1 MSVWTVANQKGGV
14 GKTTS
19 AVALAGIA
27 AELGHSC
34 LLIDLDPHGSAT
46 SYLRARANDGAEH
59 LLMQGKAEPCGTVV
73 EGIAML
79 GASARLATLERQQG
93 GGAGMG
99 RRLGQ
104 ALEPLRERFDRIIID
119 TPPMLGGL
127 LINALAAADAIIVP
141 VQTDPLALNGLE
153 GLLRTVEMMRN
164 AGAQVPEPILLPTL
178 MDRRVRISHETLA
191 EMRERWGERIFA
203 GGVVPMDT
211 RIREAARDGKPI
223 THCAPYRHATST
235 YEALYEHLSGPASSS
250 EEAA

>member
-27 AELGHSC
+27 AERGESC

-46 SYLRARANDGAEH
+46 SYLRAQSKDGAEQ
-59 LLMQGKAEPCGTVV
+59 LLISGKPSPCATVV
-73 EGIAML
+73 DGIAML

-93 GGAGMG
+93 GAAGMG

-104 ALEPLRERFDRIIID
+104 ALVPLRERYQRIIID
-119 TPPMLGGL
+119 TPPMLGSL

-153 GLLRTVEMMRN
+153 GLLRTVAMMRN
-164 AGAQVPEPILLPTL
+164 AGATVPEPILLPTL

-191 EMRERWGERIFA
+191 EMRERWGDKIFN
-203 GGVVPMDT
+203 GVVPMDT

-223 THCAPYRHATST
+223 TQCAPYRHATAT
-235 YEALYEHLSGPASSS
+235 YEALYEHLAGNASPS